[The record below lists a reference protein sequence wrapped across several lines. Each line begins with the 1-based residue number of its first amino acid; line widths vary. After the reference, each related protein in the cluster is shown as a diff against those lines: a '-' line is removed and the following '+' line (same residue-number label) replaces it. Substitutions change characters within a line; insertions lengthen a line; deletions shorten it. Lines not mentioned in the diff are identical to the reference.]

1 MLWDARPA
9 PPVSPDRVSSPP
21 SPFARRNG
29 ARSYWVQCGNETLHA
44 GSSLASAP
52 AQQTAFRTER
62 TGMARRP
69 QASRGSERSRR
80 ARLTTAPFAAIHSRS
95 QLRSDHDGLC
105 PTGRPTYPTPNA
117 TKFVSRSRQNRGCNQ
132 SSARPVTE
140 LLTCD
145 GFATPGK
152 SPEKTGLIGRYLT
165 ARDGQMRARAGR
177 PGDEPATNHTAGLLT
192 CLD

>member
-9 PPVSPDRVSSPP
+9 PPVAPDRVSSPP
-21 SPFARRNG
+21 SPFARPNG

-95 QLRSDHDGLC
+95 QLRNDHDGLC

-132 SSARPVTE
+132 SSTRPVTE

-145 GFATPGK
+145 GFATPGN
-152 SPEKTGLIGRYLT
+152 SPENRLNRPLS
-165 ARDGQMRARAGR
+165 DGS
-177 PGDEPATNHTAGLLT
+177 
-192 CLD
+192 